1 MKGDLD
7 GLSRQISFVSLGCDK
22 NTVDSEIMISLLAE
36 RGYALTKDDEK
47 ADVIIVNTCGFI
59 QDAKEESIQTIIEMG
74 GYKEV
79 GACKALIVTGCLA
92 QRYADEIFQEMP
104 GSGCRRR
111 HGQL

>member
-59 QDAKEESIQTIIEMG
+59 QDAKEESIQHIKGTRILN
-74 GYKEV
+74 
-79 GACKALIVTGCLA
+79 A
-92 QRYADEIFQEMP
+92 FQKNHCTANDQN
-104 GSGCRRR
+104 GI
-111 HGQL
+111 

>member
-7 GLSRQISFVSLGCDK
+7 GLSRQIAFVSLGCDK
-22 NTVDSEIMISLLAE
+22 NTVDSEIMINLLAE

-74 GYKEV
+74 DYKKV
-79 GACKALIVTGCLA
+79 GA
-92 QRYADEIFQEMP
+92 
-104 GSGCRRR
+104 
-111 HGQL
+111 